1 MIRKALLLLF
11 STSLVSFGK
20 VTPPLPAE
28 LADYKLTPAPE
39 AAVGLQKGDRLAIC
53 GDSTTEQQQ
62 YSRFIAVY
70 LAACQPQLEM
80 DVA

>member
-1 MIRKALLLLF
+1 MPRLTVLVLL
-11 STSLVSFGK
+11 
-20 VTPPLPAE
+20 
-28 LADYKLTPAPE
+28 
-39 AAVGLQKGDRLAIC
+39 AACATAGDAVLQKGDRLAIC

>member
-1 MIRKALLLLF
+1 
-11 STSLVSFGK
+11 V
-20 VTPPLPAE
+20 
-28 LADYKLTPAPE
+28 
-39 AAVGLQKGDRLAIC
+39 LQKGDRLAIC